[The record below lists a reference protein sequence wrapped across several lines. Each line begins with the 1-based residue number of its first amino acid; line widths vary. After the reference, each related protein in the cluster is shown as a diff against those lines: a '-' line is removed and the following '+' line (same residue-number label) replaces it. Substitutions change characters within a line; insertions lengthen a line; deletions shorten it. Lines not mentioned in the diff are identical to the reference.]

1 MEWSVAYLLEVGREA
16 VHVLIVGQDGVRL
29 GAKEVVVPVSHS
41 GGIRVVMSGIRGM
54 RIVARLHIPHA
65 KYGESDGQ
73 VLLNGRGAEVLVH
86 LVSTGEQLFKVLKT
100 WPQRN

>member
-1 MEWSVAYLLEVGREA
+1 
-16 VHVLIVGQDGVRL
+16 
-29 GAKEVVVPVSHS
+29 
-41 GGIRVVMSGIRGM
+41 M

-65 KYGESDGQ
+65 KHGESDGQ
-73 VLLNGRGAEVLVH
+73 VLLNGRSAEVLVH